1 MATIWNYEENGINFT
16 HGLDRHPRPEDY
28 TMHAHEMHE
37 LYVFMGGIGTYM
49 VEGHEYPL
57 EPGAIMLMR
66 AGEAHKLQIRPDKPY
81 ERIALH
87 MQPRLLAGV
96 DPAGLLFEPFTDRPL
111 GCGNHYERG
120 CLPTGRFYEYIRG
133 MMPENGDAYIRRLAI
148 LTYLCPLMTE
158 LREVF
163 LARRREENGAV
174 PRQNAGQA
182 LVAYINSN
190 LAGDLSLDALSDRF
204 YLSKSQLGR
213 LFKQATGSSIWEYVL
228 IKRLL
233 NARQR
238 IRDGEPAGEVCQ
250 SSGFRDYSAFFRAYK
265 KRFGLSPQED
275 RGRGRAG

>member
-1 MATIWNYEENGINFT
+1 MATIWSYEENGINFT

-174 PRQNAGQA
+174 PRQNAGRPWWPISTAIWQGISRSTPCRTGFISA
-182 LVAYINSN
+182 N
-190 LAGDLSLDALSDRF
+190 LSW
-204 YLSKSQLGR
+204 GR

>member
-1 MATIWNYEENGINFT
+1 
-16 HGLDRHPRPEDY
+16 
-28 TMHAHEMHE
+28 
-37 LYVFMGGIGTYM
+37 
-49 VEGHEYPL
+49 
-57 EPGAIMLMR
+57 
-66 AGEAHKLQIRPDKPY
+66 
-81 ERIALH
+81 

-204 YLSKSQLGR
+204 YLSKSQLGPPVQAGDGVFHLGVCAHQAAAERPAADPGRGAGGRGLSEQRLPGLFR
-213 LFKQATGSSIWEYVL
+213 LFPGV
-228 IKRLL
+228 
-233 NARQR
+233 
-238 IRDGEPAGEVCQ
+238 
-250 SSGFRDYSAFFRAYK
+250 
-265 KRFGLSPQED
+265 
-275 RGRGRAG
+275 

>member
-1 MATIWNYEENGINFT
+1 
-16 HGLDRHPRPEDY
+16 
-28 TMHAHEMHE
+28 
-37 LYVFMGGIGTYM
+37 
-49 VEGHEYPL
+49 
-57 EPGAIMLMR
+57 
-66 AGEAHKLQIRPDKPY
+66 
-81 ERIALH
+81 
-87 MQPRLLAGV
+87 
-96 DPAGLLFEPFTDRPL
+96 
-111 GCGNHYERG
+111 
-120 CLPTGRFYEYIRG
+120 
-133 MMPENGDAYIRRLAI
+133 
-148 LTYLCPLMTE
+148 MTE

-182 LVAYINSN
+182 LVAYINGN